1 MTKILTVENQ
11 SYDLDMVPEEIEDI
25 RYCVLDYSN
34 PKEADYIFVPLVFLE
49 SFNAPAAILQVG
61 QYQVKV
67 PLDWSLIVCDPM
79 VGDPEVLPVTS
90 LNDRGF
96 KAFVFNPLTGFLP
109 PNKQGLRLA
118 ISASATYRFLLP
130 LSPFKVNFLHF
141 GLVPCINPPK
151 SAKGLRC
158 PKFSTVP
165 GTKPLKSPNAAPVIL
180 DINGIVP
187 VGILFT

>member
-49 SFNAPAAILQVG
+49 SFSSPAAVLQVG

-109 PNKQGLRLA
+109 AFTEIEIVNIYQEVKWYFPKIKSGQLLA
-118 ISASATYRFLLP
+118 VPLQNGPKPICAYFVKDISRQCEQIDYGN
-130 LSPFKVNFLHF
+130 VW
-141 GLVPCINPPK
+141 
-151 SAKGLRC
+151 
-158 PKFSTVP
+158 
-165 GTKPLKSPNAAPVIL
+165 
-180 DINGIVP
+180 
-187 VGILFT
+187 